1 MTGTNS
7 RNTAHVISHSHW
19 DREWYL
25 PFEKHRYQLVKL
37 MDRLLET
44 MERDPAYRSFHLDGQ
59 TILLEDYLSVRPERR
74 ERLKELIRGGRLHIG
89 PWYVLQDEFLTS
101 GEANIRNL
109 QAGLRDARAFGAVSK
124 LGYFPDSFGHIGQAP
139 QILRQADYEV
149 AAFGRGVK
157 PTGFNNEVGEQAA
170 YESPYSEL
178 LWEAPDGSR
187 VLGILFANWY
197 SNGNEAPADP
207 EQARAFWED
216 RLAAARKYAS
226 TPHLLFM
233 NGCDHQPV
241 QTDLPQALRT
251 AAELYPDIAFIHS
264 DFDAYVKAL
273 KESMPDDLSVIRGE
287 LRSQR
292 TDGWG
297 TLVHTASARVYLKQ
311 RNERGQ
317 TLLEKGAEP
326 LAAYAHVLGL
336 DYPHHQLLHAWK
348 TLMQNHPHDS
358 ICGCSVD
365 EVHREMVTRF
375 EKSSQVAECIIADSI
390 AYIAQRVDTDAFGG
404 YGERALPFVVFNTTG
419 WTRGGIVSVE
429 LDISR
434 IYFREG
440 VGFGEMKTRLKTLP
454 VGGGAVVD
462 AEGRRYAC
470 TVTDLGLRFGY
481 DLPDDRFRQPYFA
494 RALRV
499 EFEASGVPAC
509 GHRAYA
515 FIPFGQES
523 EKEREGRTEEPGETP
538 KLSLSKEDARSLLAE
553 DGRTLENDRIKATV
567 EENGSVTLTDKA
579 CGRTFRGLCV
589 YENTGDVGNEYMF
602 RQPNGEKALTTEN
615 LKAEVSVLADTP
627 YEAALEI
634 VHEWQVPAE
643 AEPSLEREREELVW
657 FTGRRSVRA
666 ERTVTLRVRTIV
678 RLERSGRGLRVRTE
692 FDNKARDHRVR
703 LLFPTDLN
711 AGFHYAD
718 SIFEAA
724 RRDNEPA
731 GEWSNPSYCHHQQAF
746 VSLHDE
752 EAGLTIANKGLN
764 EYEVLRDGR
773 NTIAV
778 TLLRSVGELGDW
790 GVFPTPEAQ
799 CPGPHGAELM
809 IVPHG
814 GGGLRTEA
822 YAEAYHFRTPLFAGT
837 TGVHGGEVPPCH
849 SWLEWSGRDLALS
862 AFKVAEDTG
871 DVVVRW
877 FNWSDKA
884 TELAAAPAFENAR
897 ITMSDVL
904 ERRGETLHSGRAV
917 PVGPHR
923 IVTLAIA
930 PGRSV

>member
-1 MTGTNS
+1 MTGT
-7 RNTAHVISHSHW
+7 RGGKTAHVISHSHW

-25 PFEKHRYQLVKL
+25 PFEKHRYHLIKL
-37 MDRLLET
+37 MDRLVET

-59 TILLEDYLSVRPERR
+59 TILLEDYLTVRPERR
-74 ERLKELIRGGRLHIG
+74 ESLQRLIREGRLHIG

-109 QAGLRDARAFGAVSK
+109 LAGLHDAREFGAVSK

-139 QILRQADYEV
+139 QILQQADIDV

-157 PTGFNNEVGEQAA
+157 PTGFNNEVTEQAA

-178 LWEAPDGSR
+178 LWEAPDGSQ

-197 SNGNEAPADP
+197 SNGNEVPTDS
-207 EQARAFWED
+207 EQALSFWDE
-216 RLAAARKYAS
+216 RLAAAEKYAS

-251 AAELYPDIAFIHS
+251 AAELYPDIEFIHS
-264 DFDAYVKAL
+264 DFNAYVKAL
-273 KESMPDDLSVIRGE
+273 KQSMPDDLSVIRGE

-297 TLVHTASARVYLKQ
+297 TLVNTASARIYLKQ

-326 LAAYAHVLGL
+326 LAAYAHLLGL

-375 EKSSQVAECIIADSI
+375 EKSSQTAECIIADSVAHI
-390 AYIAQRVDTDAFGG
+390 VKRVDTSAFGG
-404 YGERALPFVVFNTTG
+404 YGEQALPFVVFNTTG
-419 WTRGGIVSVE
+419 WKRGGIVSTE
-429 LDISR
+429 LDVSR

-440 VGFGEMKTRLKTLP
+440 VEFGEMKARLKTLP
-454 VGGGAVVD
+454 VNGGTIVD
-462 AEGRRYAC
+462 AEGRQLAC
-470 TVTDLGLRFGY
+470 IVTDLGLRFGY

-494 RALRV
+494 RTLRV
-499 EFEASGVPAC
+499 EFEADDVPTC
-509 GHRAYA
+509 GHRAFAY
-515 FIPFGQES
+515 IPFGQELGELPEPRFAS
-523 EKEREGRTEEPGETP
+523 EG
-538 KLSLSKEDARSLLAE
+538 SLLAD

-567 EENGSVTLTDKA
+567 EDNGSVTLTDKA
-579 CGRTFRGLCV
+579 GGRTFRGLCI
-589 YENTGDVGNEYMF
+589 YENAGDVGNEYMY
-602 RQPNGEKALTTEN
+602 RQPNGETAQTTE
-615 LKAEVSVLADTP
+615 LLQAQVKVLTDTP

-634 VHEWQVPAE
+634 VQAWQIPEEAE
-643 AEPSLEREREELVW
+643 ASLARERDELIW
-657 FTGRRSVRA
+657 FTGRRSVRTEQTVA
-666 ERTVTLRVRTIV
+666 LRIRTVV
-678 RLERSGRGLRVRTE
+678 RLQRGGRGLQVNVELNNT
-692 FDNKARDHRVR
+692 ARDHRIR
-703 LLFPTDLN
+703 MLFPTDLRTDV
-711 AGFHYAD
+711 HYAD

-731 GEWSNPSYCHHQQAF
+731 AEWRNPSYCHHQQAF

-752 EAGLTIANKGLN
+752 TAGLTIANKGLN

-790 GVFPTPEAQ
+790 GLFPTPEAQ
-799 CPGPHGAELM
+799 CPGMHGAELM
-809 IVPHG
+809 IIPHG
-814 GGGLRTEA
+814 GGGQRTDA
-822 YAEAYHFRTPLFAGT
+822 YAEAYQFQTPLYVGT
-837 TGVHGGEVPPCH
+837 TGVHGGEVPPSY
-849 SWLEWSGRDLALS
+849 SWLNWSGRDLALS

-871 DVVVRW
+871 DVIVRW
-877 FNWSDKA
+877 FNWSGEA
-884 TELAAAPAFENAR
+884 TELAAIPAFAHERMA
-897 ITMSDVL
+897 MSDVL
-904 ERRGETLHSGRAV
+904 ERCGETLESDSGGGI

-923 IVTLAIA
+923 IVTLAIT
-930 PGRSV
+930 PQLPD

>member
-1 MTGTNS
+1 MTGTRS
-7 RNTAHVISHSHW
+7 RKTAHVISHSHW

-25 PFEKHRYQLVKL
+25 PFEKHRYHLIKL

-74 ERLKELIRGGRLHIG
+74 EKLKELIREGRLHIG

-109 QAGLRDARAFGAVSK
+109 LAGLRDAREFGAVSM

-139 QILRQADYEV
+139 QILQQAGIEV

-197 SNGNEAPADP
+197 SNGNEVPTDP
-207 EQARAFWED
+207 ERAKAFWDD
-216 RLAAARKYAS
+216 RLAAAEKYAS

-241 QTDLPQALRT
+241 QTDLPEALRL
-251 AAELYPDIAFIHS
+251 AAELYPDTEFVHS
-264 DFDAYVKAL
+264 DFDTYAQAL
-273 KESMPDDLSVIRGE
+273 KRHLPDDLSVVRGE

-297 TLVHTASARVYLKQ
+297 TLVNTASARVYLKQ
-311 RNERGQ
+311 MNERGQ

-326 LAAYAHVLGL
+326 LAAYASLLGL
-336 DYPHHQLLHAWK
+336 DYPHHQLQHAWK

-375 EKSSQVAECIIADSI
+375 EKSGQTAECIIADSI
-390 AYIAQRVDTDAFGG
+390 AHIAQRVDTSAFADC
-404 YGERALPFVVFNTTG
+404 GERAQPFVVFNTTG
-419 WTRGGIVSVE
+419 WTRGGIVSVDV
-429 LDISR
+429 DISR

-440 VGFGEMKTRLKTLP
+440 VDFGEMKMRLKTLP
-454 VGGGAVVD
+454 VSGGEVLD
-462 AEGRRYAC
+462 SEGRRLAC
-470 TVTDLGLRFGY
+470 SVTDLGLRFGY

-494 RALRV
+494 RTLRV
-499 EFEASGVPAC
+499 EFEAADVPGC
-509 GHRAYA
+509 GHRAFA
-515 FIPFGQES
+515 FIPSGQEG
-523 EKEREGRTEEPGETP
+523 EKEQLPEPR
-538 KLSLSKEDARSLLAE
+538 LSGGDARSLLSE
-553 DGRTLENDRIKATV
+553 DGRTLENDRIRATV
-567 EENGSVTLTDKA
+567 EENGSITLIDKA
-579 CGRTFRGLCV
+579 GGRTFRGLCV
-589 YENTGDVGNEYMF
+589 YENTGDVGNEYMY
-602 RQPNGEKALTTEN
+602 RQPNGETTLTTEL

-643 AEPSLEREREELVW
+643 AEASLEREREELIW

-666 ERTVTLRVRTIV
+666 ERTVTLRLRTIV
-678 RLERSGRGLRVRTE
+678 RLERGGRGLRVRSE
-692 FDNKARDHRVR
+692 FDNTARDHRVR
-703 LLFPTDLN
+703 MLFPTDLN
-711 AGFHYAD
+711 TGVHYAD

-731 GEWSNPSYCHHQQAF
+731 AEWRNPSYCHHQQAF

-752 EAGLTIANKGLN
+752 EAGLTIASKGLN

-790 GVFPTPEAQ
+790 GLFPTPEAQ
-799 CPGPHGAELM
+799 CPGPHAAELM

-814 GGGLRTEA
+814 GGGQRTDA
-822 YAEAYHFRTPLFAGT
+822 YAESYLFQTPLYVGT
-837 TGVHGGEVPPCH
+837 TDVHGGEVPPCH

-862 AFKVAEDTG
+862 ACKVAEDTG

-877 FNWSDKA
+877 YNWSDKQ
-884 TELAAAPAFENAR
+884 TELAVEPVFAHERLA
-897 ITMSDVL
+897 MSDVL
-904 ERRGETLHSGRAV
+904 ERRGETLDSGSAI
-917 PVGPHR
+917 PIAPYR
-923 IVTLAIA
+923 IVTLAIT
-930 PGRSV
+930 PKV